1 MTRRA
6 TSARPYLTDA
16 SSKGGDAD
24 KPAPVAAKAKAGRAA
39 GAGSASDS
47 SDGSDSD
54 SESDS
59 DGSPAKVAPLSRRER
74 ELMVQDELLRG
85 KAAAEAARHILV
97 RWCRLTL

>member
-16 SSKGGDAD
+16 SSKGEDAD
-24 KPAPVAAKAKAGRAA
+24 KPAPVAAKAGAGAA
-39 GAGSASDS
+39 AGSASDS

-54 SESDS
+54 SEGDS